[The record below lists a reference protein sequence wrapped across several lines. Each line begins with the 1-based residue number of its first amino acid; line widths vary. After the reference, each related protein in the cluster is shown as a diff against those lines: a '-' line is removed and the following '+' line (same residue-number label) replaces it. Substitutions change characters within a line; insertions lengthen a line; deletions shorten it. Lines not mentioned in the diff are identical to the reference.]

1 MKKKRNRKN
10 LTNSNDAVAGIVV
23 AILLVGLFVT
33 IFSII
38 QTAYVPQWMEEIESE
53 HMDEVASQFAYLKF
67 ATDVQLQ
74 SSNSNL
80 SISVPITLGSDKI
93 PYLLSERS
101 YGDLDILS
109 DSSVVTI
116 KNATNSYIYNLGT
129 MKYSSRNSYFVDQTF
144 SYEAGAVIVSQYQG
158 DFLSLSPFFSVN
170 NSQMINISFTLVNIS
185 SVGGKTSANGY
196 STTSILTKYLSS
208 SDQTITI
215 DNVTQIKIDTSY
227 PNSWKGFFNETL
239 EDEGLDY
246 GSSSDYWITYSED
259 DDWIIL
265 HFNTGENSNS
275 LSLNIKKISAQ
286 ITPGWIN

>member
-1 MKKKRNRKN
+1 MRKIK
-10 LTNSNDAVAGIVV
+10 NSDDAVAGIVV

-38 QTAYVPQWMEEIESE
+38 QTVYVPQWMEEKESE
-53 HMDEVASQFAYLKF
+53 HMGEVTSQFAYLKF
-67 ATDVQLQ
+67 ATDVQLY
-74 SSNSNL
+74 SPTNSNL

-109 DSSVVTI
+109 GSSVVTI
-116 KNATNSYIYNLGT
+116 KNSTNSYIYNLGT
-129 MKYSSRNSYFVDQTF
+129 IKYSSRNSYFVDQTF
-144 SYEAGAVIVSQYQG
+144 SYETGAVIISQYQG

-185 SVGGKTSANGY
+185 SVGSKTSANGY

-208 SDQTITI
+208 SDQTVTISNITNITI
-215 DNVTQIKIDTSY
+215 NTSY
-227 PNSWKGFFNETL
+227 PSSWKSYFNETL

-246 GSSSDYWITYSED
+246 GLSSDYWITYSED
-259 DDWIIL
+259 DNWIIL
-265 HFNTGENSNS
+265 HFNTSENSNS
-275 LSLNIKKISAQ
+275 LDLSIKKISAQ

>member
-1 MKKKRNRKN
+1 MRKIK
-10 LTNSNDAVAGIVV
+10 NSDDAVAGIVV

-38 QTAYVPQWMEEIESE
+38 QTVYVPQWMEEKESE
-53 HMDEVASQFAYLKF
+53 HMGEVTSQFAYLKF
-67 ATDVQLQ
+67 ATDVQLH
-74 SSNSNL
+74 SPTNSNL

-109 DSSVVTI
+109 GSSVVTI
-116 KNATNSYIYNLGT
+116 KNSTNSYIYNLGT
-129 MKYSSRNSYFVDQTF
+129 IKYSSRNSYFVDQTF

-158 DFLSLSPFFSVN
+158 NFLSLSPFFSVN

-185 SVGGKTSANGY
+185 SVGSKTSANGY

-208 SDQTITI
+208 SDQTVTISNITNITI
-215 DNVTQIKIDTSY
+215 NTSY
-227 PNSWKGFFNETL
+227 PSSWKSYFNETL

-246 GSSSDYWITYSED
+246 GLSSDYWITYSED
-259 DDWIIL
+259 DNWIIL
-265 HFNTGENSNS
+265 HFNTSENSNS
-275 LSLNIKKISAQ
+275 LDLSIKKISAQ

>member
-1 MKKKRNRKN
+1 MKKKRNKKN

-38 QTAYVPQWMEEIESE
+38 QTVYVPQWMGEIESE

-109 DSSVVTI
+109 DSSVVAIQNGT
-116 KNATNSYIYNLGT
+116 TYTYHLGT
-129 MKYSSRNSYFVDQTF
+129 IQYSSRNSYFVDQTF

-185 SVGGKTSANGY
+185 SVGGKTSASGH
-196 STTSILTKYLSS
+196 SASSILTKYLSS
-208 SDQTITI
+208 SDQTVAI
-215 DNVTQIKIDTSY
+215 DNVTQIKIDTDY
-227 PNSWKGFFNETL
+227 PNSWKGFFNKTL

-246 GSSSDYWITYSED
+246 GSSSDYWITSSED

-286 ITPGWIN
+286 ISPGWIS

>member
-1 MKKKRNRKN
+1 MRKIK
-10 LTNSNDAVAGIVV
+10 NSDDAVAGIVI

-38 QTAYVPQWMEEIESE
+38 QTVYVPQWMEEKESE
-53 HMDEVASQFAYLKF
+53 HMGEVTSQFAYLKF
-67 ATDVQLQ
+67 ATDVQLY
-74 SSNSNL
+74 SPTNSNL

-109 DSSVVTI
+109 GSSVVTI
-116 KNATNSYIYNLGT
+116 KNSTNSYIYNLGT
-129 MKYSSRNSYFVDQTF
+129 IKYSSRNSYFVDQTF
-144 SYEAGAVIVSQYQG
+144 SYEVGAVIVSQHQG
-158 DFLSLSPFFSVN
+158 NFLSLSPFFSVN

-185 SVGGKTSANGY
+185 SVGSKTSANGY

-208 SDQTITI
+208 SDQTVTISNITNITI
-215 DNVTQIKIDTSY
+215 NTSY
-227 PNSWKGFFNETL
+227 PSSWKSYFNETL

-246 GSSSDYWITYSED
+246 GLSSDYWITYSED
-259 DDWIIL
+259 DNWIIL
-265 HFNTGENSNS
+265 HFNTSENSNS
-275 LSLNIKKISAQ
+275 LDLSIKKISAQ

>member
-38 QTAYVPQWMEEIESE
+38 QTVYVPQWMEEIESE

-116 KNATNSYIYNLGT
+116 QNGTTYTYHLGT
-129 MKYSSRNSYFVDQTF
+129 IKYSSRNSYFVDQTF

-170 NSQMINISFTLVNIS
+170 NSEMINISFTLVNIS

-196 STTSILTKYLSS
+196 STTSILTKYLGS
-208 SDQTITI
+208 SDIQ
-215 DNVTQIKIDTSY
+215 
-227 PNSWKGFFNETL
+227 TL
-239 EDEGLDY
+239 E
-246 GSSSDYWITYSED
+246 T
-259 DDWIIL
+259 
-265 HFNTGENSNS
+265 H
-275 LSLNIKKISAQ
+275 A
-286 ITPGWIN
+286 